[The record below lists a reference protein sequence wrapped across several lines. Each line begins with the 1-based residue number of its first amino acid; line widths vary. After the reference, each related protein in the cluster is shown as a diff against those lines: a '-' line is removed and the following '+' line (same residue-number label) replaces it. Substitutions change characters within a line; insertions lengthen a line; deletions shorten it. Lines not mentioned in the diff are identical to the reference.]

1 MKRTN
6 YLLLLISLLFFVSC
20 ETEIDVSLPEYKN
33 ELVVEGWIEPG
44 EPAKVSLSKS
54 VPYLSTINMN
64 TLYDDVIVKDA
75 IVTVQDEHGL
85 IDTLELVQNGE
96 APLFW
101 YYTSPNLRGELNTKY
116 TLKIDWNGKK
126 YSSTTTI
133 PDTMVLDS
141 VYLDNFQSFPSDTI
155 KSLKVKFQDQPGTKD
170 YYLFK
175 VKIANEMYTDRVWL
189 TTFPIALDDIAFP
202 GAPYTADIYRFGT
215 SEFYMPDNL
224 SQQDSWE
231 YYRPYYTVGDTIYLK
246 ASKIDYNSFR
256 FLSSAGSTMYFGVNP
271 FTNPPQIYS
280 NITSETGDK
289 CLGVWMGCA
298 STMRKIIF

>member
-1 MKRTN
+1 
-6 YLLLLISLLFFVSC
+6 LLISLLFFVSC

-64 TLYDDVIVKDA
+64 TLYEDVIVKDA

-85 IDTLELVQNGE
+85 IDTLVLVQNNE
-96 APLFW
+96 APLYW
-101 YYTSPNLRGELNTKY
+101 YYTSPTLRGELNSKY

-133 PDTMVLDS
+133 QDTMVLDS
-141 VYLDNFQSFPSDTI
+141 VYLDNFQSFESDTI

-175 VKIANEMYTDRVWL
+175 VKIANEIYTDRVWL
-189 TTFPIALDDIAFP
+189 TSFPIALDDVAFP
-202 GAPYTADIYRFGT
+202 GAPYTGDILRFGT

-231 YYRPYYTVGDTIYLK
+231 YYRPYYSVGDTIYLK

>member
-1 MKRTN
+1 MRRSN
-6 YLLLLISLLFFVSC
+6 YFLLLVSLVFFVSC

-54 VPYLSTINMN
+54 VPYLSTINLN
-64 TLYDDVIVKDA
+64 TLYEDVIVKDA

-85 IDTLELVQNGE
+85 IDTLVLVQNDE
-96 APLFW
+96 APLYW
-101 YYTSPNLRGELNTKY
+101 YYTSPTLRGEINTKY

-126 YSSTTTI
+126 YSSNTSI
-133 PDTMVLDS
+133 PDTMALDS
-141 VYLDNFQSFPSDTI
+141 VWLDNFQSFQSDTI

-175 VKIANEMYTDRVWL
+175 VRIANEKYTDRVWL
-189 TTFPIALDDIAFP
+189 TSFPIALDDVAFP
-202 GAPYTADIYRFGT
+202 GAPYTGDILRFGT

-224 SQQDSWE
+224 SEIDSWE

-256 FLSSAGSTMYFGVNP
+256 FLSSAGTTMYFGVNP

-280 NITSETGDK
+280 NITSETEDK